1 MEAKESLIRRHLSPT
16 MVSLS
21 ATFHNRLQVI
31 VIMIN
36 GNGKYFFNNVLV
48 IEKVLVIDIQEMRTV
63 FFQILSSTLLS

>member
-31 VIMIN
+31 VIMI
-36 GNGKYFFNNVLV
+36 NGKYFFNNVLV

>member
-36 GNGKYFFNNVLV
+36 GKYFFNNVLV
-48 IEKVLVIDIQEMRTV
+48 IEKVLVIDIQEMKTV